1 MNYEASIEFAKQ
13 MDNEDPIR
21 SYRDRFHFPQFNGD
35 DILYFGGNSLGLMP
49 KTSKAA
55 VNEELD
61 VWKKLGVTGQ
71 HDRWEAY
78 HEHLTE
84 STARLVGAKPSE
96 VVVMNALTVNLHVL
110 LVSFYQ
116 PTPKRNKIVIEKG
129 AFPSDQYAVESQIRF
144 HGFDPKDA
152 LIELTPRE
160 GEKCLR
166 TDDILITLKENG
178 DSIAT
183 ILIGGVNYYTGQAF
197 EMEKITKVGHE
208 IGAYVGFDLAHG
220 AGNLLLNLHDWDVD
234 FAAWCTY
241 KYICAGP
248 GSPGG
253 VFIHERHG
261 SWDGPRF
268 AGWWGHDKETRF
280 NMGPNF
286 IPITGAEGWQIS
298 NAPVLSMACLRS
310 SMSIFDEAGMP
321 AIRKKSEMLTGYLEF
336 LIKTIHDKIE
346 VITPLDPHER
356 GNQLSLVM
364 KENGKDIFNK
374 LGEKGV
380 VCDWREPDVIRI
392 APSPLYNSYTDIY
405 CFFEILKSLAG

>member
-13 MDNEDPIR
+13 MDHQDPLKN
-21 SYRDRFHFPQFNGD
+21 YRNKFHFPQKDGKD
-35 DILYFGGNSLGLMP
+35 VLYFGGNSLGLMP
-49 KTSKAA
+49 KTTSNA

-116 PTPKRNKIVIEKG
+116 PTPERNKIVIEKG

-364 KENGKDIFNK
+364 NEHGKDIFNK

>member
-364 KENGKDIFNK
+364 NEHGKDIFNK

>member
-13 MDNEDPIR
+13 MDHQDPLKN
-21 SYRDRFHFPQFNGD
+21 YRNKFHFPQKDGKD
-35 DILYFGGNSLGLMP
+35 VLYFGGNSLGLMP
-49 KTSKAA
+49 KTTSNA

-364 KENGKDIFNK
+364 NEHGKDIFNK

>member
-13 MDNEDPIR
+13 MDHQDPLKN
-21 SYRDRFHFPQFNGD
+21 YRNKFHFPQKDGKD
-35 DILYFGGNSLGLMP
+35 VLYFGGNSLGLMP
-49 KTSKAA
+49 KTTSNA

>member
-13 MDNEDPIR
+13 MDHQDPLKN
-21 SYRDRFHFPQFNGD
+21 YRNKFHFPQFNGD
-35 DILYFGGNSLGLMP
+35 DIHYFGGNSLGLMP
-49 KTSKAA
+49 KTTSNA

-116 PTPKRNKIVIEKG
+116 PTPERNKIVIEKG

-166 TDDILITLKENG
+166 TDDILNTLKENG

-220 AGNLLLNLHDWDVD
+220 AGNLLLNLHDWNVD

-280 NMGPNF
+280 NMGPGF
-286 IPITGAEGWQIS
+286 VPITGAEGWQIS

-310 SMSIFDEAGMP
+310 SMSIFDETGMQ
-321 AIRKKSEMLTGYLEF
+321 AIREKSEMLTGYLEF

-346 VITPLDPHER
+346 VITPVDSHER